1 MIGSGAMRS
10 YAGALLFSVALAA
23 TAACGGGAAPIAT
36 PPLPTVTTAPPTAI
50 PPLPAVTTAPRSA
63 AGAEPP
69 SLQILLASSDLGVG
83 QNRLAF
89 GLIDRQSGPV
99 TDANVE
105 ASTFYLEGGSQEG
118 PIETKQA
125 VFRKWPVGSGVYTT
139 QFSFDRPGKWGLAV
153 AITYTDGA
161 TAIVSAGIDVKE
173 ESATPAIGSAAVRSV
188 SKTARDVE
196 SLDQMTT
203 DRDPDPEMYAMTIA
217 EALDSGKPLVLVF
230 STPAFCE
237 TATCGPQLDVVKG
250 LKTQNEGKVNFIHIE
265 VYDNPLE
272 IQGDL
277 RRGIISPTLTEW
289 NLPSEP
295 WTFVIDGEGLVQAK
309 FEGFATSRE
318 LEEALATVLR

>member
-1 MIGSGAMRS
+1 MIPFGAMRS

-23 TAACGGGAAPIAT
+23 TAACGGDTAPTAT
-36 PPLPTVTTAPPTAI
+36 PPLPTVTTAPP
-50 PPLPAVTTAPRSA
+50 S
-63 AGAEPP
+63 AGAESP

-89 GLIDRQSGPV
+89 GLIDTRSGALKDV
-99 TDANVE
+99 SVQV
-105 ASTFYLEGGSQEG
+105 STFYLGGGGQEG

-125 VFRKWPVGSGVYTT
+125 VFRKWPVGSGLYTA

-153 AITYTDGA
+153 AITHVDGS
-161 TAIVSAGIDVKE
+161 TANASAGIDVKE
-173 ESATPAIGSAAVRSV
+173 KSATPAIGSAAVRSV

-203 DRDPDPEMYAMTIA
+203 DTDPDPEMYAMTIA
-217 EALDSGKPLVLVF
+217 EALDSGRPLTLVF

-237 TATCGPQLDVVKG
+237 TSTCGPQLDVVKG
-250 LKTQNEGKVNFIHIE
+250 LKERYKAQVNFIHIE

-277 RRGIISPTLTEW
+277 TRGRISPTLTEW

-309 FEGFATSRE
+309 FEGFATSQE
-318 LEEALATVLR
+318 VEDALIAVLR